1 MRGGPMSHKTVTG
14 VAGLVAVALALSAC
28 TGSGPGASSTGGGS
42 AKQRI
47 VVSLDSEI
55 SVLEPQTFRTLGAFA
70 ATAGLYCAPLREE
83 LSAEGGLQKSTGA
96 TKPGLAESVEPSA
109 DGKKV
114 TIKLRDA
121 KFADGSPVTAE
132 DVAYTLK
139 RAIDGPGYVKGLT
152 PYLGLTAS
160 SQVTAPDAKTVELSV
175 ERVSPLLKKF
185 LTFQTFGAI
194 QKKTAE
200 ANKTSADPW
209 AAQWFNTHSTSCG
222 PYMLENYS
230 SDQQQIDFKP
240 NPNYYDAASV
250 PNAGIIMRYVGDAAQ
265 RALLLERGEIDFA
278 SGLSPQLLKKLEG
291 SAGVKVYRAPS
302 SRLVYLGMNNKVAPF
317 NDPKVRQ
324 AVASAV
330 PYDDLIKSVMQGYAQ
345 PAGNV
350 VTSPMETYAGDKAGN
365 YKFDIAAAK
374 TALAEAGVKTPIKV
388 DLTIRQSRAQDQQSA
403 VFIQDKLG
411 QIGIQ
416 VQINRLPDAQFSER
430 LNKKQ
435 LAFFIHDWYSWGE
448 DPFYQMAFL
457 VKSTAAT
464 NFSQYAN
471 PELDKLIDT
480 GIWQQDK
487 AQRAATSKQAQDILL
502 RDTPLVPLYSPDWAV
517 AARADV
523 TGVTRSF
530 TEIVQF
536 EQLGK
541 KKP

>member
-1 MRGGPMSHKTVTG
+1 MSHKAVTG
-14 VAGLVAVALALSAC
+14 VAGLAATVLALAAC
-28 TGSGPGASSTGGGS
+28 TSGGS
-42 AKQRI
+42 AGGAGGATGGSGAKQRV

-83 LSAEGGLQKSTGA
+83 LTADRGLQTSTGG
-96 TKPGLAESVEPSA
+96 TKAGLAESVVTSA

-121 KFADGSPVTAE
+121 KFADGSPVTSE
-132 DVAYTLK
+132 DLAYTIK

-160 SQVTAPDAKTVELSV
+160 NQVTAPDAKTVELNV
-175 ERVSPLLKKF
+175 ERISPLVKKF

-194 QKKTAE
+194 EKKVAD
-200 ANKTSADPW
+200 ANKTAADPW
-209 AAQWFNTHSTSCG
+209 ATQWFNTHATSCAA
-222 PYMLENYS
+222 YTLDSYS
-230 SDQQQIDFKP
+230 SDKQQIDFKP

-250 PNAGIIMRYVGDAAQ
+250 PNAGIIMRYVGDAEQ
-265 RALLLERGEIDFA
+265 RALLLERGEIDLA

-302 SRLVYLGMNNKVAPF
+302 SRLVYLGMNNTVAPF
-317 NDPKVRQ
+317 DNPKVRQ

-350 VTSPMETYAGDKAGN
+350 VTSSMETYAGNKAGN
-365 YKFDIAAAK
+365 YTFDIAAAK
-374 TALAEAGVKTPIKV
+374 TALAEAGVKTPISV

-416 VQINRLPDAQFSER
+416 VQIIRLPDAQFSER
-430 LNKKQ
+430 LNKNQ

-457 VKSTAAT
+457 VKSKAST

-471 PELDKLIDT
+471 PELEKLIDN
-480 GIWQQDK
+480 GMWQQDK

-517 AARADV
+517 AARSDV

-536 EQLGK
+536 DQLGK
-541 KKP
+541 SKP

>member
-1 MRGGPMSHKTVTG
+1 MSRTMVTG
-14 VAGLVAVALALSAC
+14 VAGLAVALTLSAC
-28 TGSGPGASSTGGGS
+28 AAGSNASSTGGS

-55 SVLEPQTFRTLGAFA
+55 STLEPQTFRTLGAFA
-70 ATAGLYCAPLREE
+70 ATAGFYCAPLREQFT
-83 LSAEGGLQKSTGA
+83 AEGGMQKASGE
-96 TKPGLAESVEPSA
+96 TKPGVADSVEPSA

-121 KFADGSPVTAE
+121 KFADGSPVTAD

-139 RAIDGPGYVKGLT
+139 RAIDGPGYVKSLT
-152 PYLGLTAS
+152 PFLGLTAS
-160 SQVTAPDAKTVELSV
+160 SQVTVTDPKTVELSV
-175 ERVSPLLKKF
+175 SRVSPLLKKF

-194 QKKTAE
+194 QKKTVE
-200 ANKTSADPW
+200 ANATGADPW
-209 AAQWFNTHSTSCG
+209 GAQWLSSHSTSCG
-222 PYMLENYS
+222 PYTLENYS
-230 SDQQQIDFKP
+230 TDLQQIEFKP
-240 NPNYYDAASV
+240 NRNYYDAATL
-250 PNAGIIMRYVGDAAQ
+250 PNAGIVMRYVGDAEQ
-265 RALLLERGEIDFA
+265 RALLLEKGQIDLA

-291 SAGVKVYRAPS
+291 SSGVKVYRAPS
-302 SRLVYLGMNNKVAPF
+302 SRLVYLGMNNHAAPF
-317 NDPKVRQ
+317 DNPNVRQ

-365 YKFDIAAAK
+365 YKVDLAAAK
-374 TALAEAGVKTPIKV
+374 AALAQAGVKTPLSV
-388 DLTIRQSRAQDQQSA
+388 ELTIRQSRAQDQQSA
-403 VFIQDKLG
+403 VFIQDSLA
-411 QIGIQ
+411 QIGIK

-435 LAFFIHDWYSWGE
+435 LTFFIHDWYSWGE

-457 VKSTAAT
+457 VKSSAPT

-471 PELDKLIDT
+471 PELDKLIDA
-480 GIWQQDK
+480 GMWQQDK
-487 AQRAATSKQAQDILL
+487 AERAATSKKAQDILL
-502 RDTPLVPLYSPDWAV
+502 RDTPVVPLYSPDWVV
-517 AARADV
+517 AARSNV

-530 TEIVQF
+530 SEIVQL

-541 KKP
+541 SK